1 VVVVVVVVVK
11 SPAVWLAGGGGW
23 GRWRGYL
30 TEECAGVE
38 EERDS
43 YGVVRLV
50 VGEPVRR
57 WGILFLGC
65 V

>member
-1 VVVVVVVVVK
+1 
-11 SPAVWLAGGGGW
+11 
-23 GRWRGYL
+23 
-30 TEECAGVE
+30 VE